1 MIQNGFICNWME
13 VQTDGQGSG
22 LFYKYSAYRAPA
34 VIFISGLGDGCDS
47 WSGLQES
54 IAQHA
59 STLAYDRAGTGTSPE
74 VPGPCSC
81 QDLVEELY
89 RLLSLLGIKASY
101 ILVGH
106 SFGGLVARLFAC
118 CYPDRTAGIV
128 LIDAAGEYKELTYE
142 RVLPPQYVAANRAYL
157 LNPSLNS
164 EQIDKMQS
172 YKQIS
177 AARGLMPS
185 DIPLTVITR
194 GCADEAGSD
203 WPAQA
208 ILEIEQKN
216 QAEFLELSAAS
227 RQVIAGGSGHYVHHD
242 QPGLVIDEI
251 LRMITAHSSKLKQE

>member
-1 MIQNGFICNWME
+1 MIQNGFTCNWME
-13 VQTDGQGSG
+13 VQTDGQGRG
-22 LFYKYSAYRAPA
+22 LYYKYSAYRAPA

-47 WSGLQES
+47 WSGVQEN

-59 STLAYDRAGTGTSPE
+59 STLAYDRPGTGTSPG
-74 VPGPCSC
+74 VPGPRSC

-89 RLLSLLGIKASY
+89 RLLALLDIKAPY

-118 CYPDRTAGIV
+118 CYPERTAGIV

-142 RVLPPQYVAANRAYL
+142 QVLPPQHIAANRAYL
-157 LNPSLNS
+157 LNPSLNR

-177 AARGLMPS
+177 AARGSMPNQV
-185 DIPLTVITR
+185 PLSVITR
-194 GCADEAGSD
+194 GLADEDGSD
-203 WPAQA
+203 WPAHA
-208 ILEIEQKN
+208 ILEIEQKS

-227 RQVIAGGSGHYVHHD
+227 RQLIAPGSGHYIHHD

-251 LRMITAHSSKLKQE
+251 IGMIQAHSNGLKY

>member
-1 MIQNGFICNWME
+1 ME
-13 VQTDGQGSG
+13 VQTDGQGRG
-22 LFYKYSAYRAPA
+22 LFYKYSAYSAPA

-47 WSGLQES
+47 WTGVQES

-59 STLAYDRAGTGTSPE
+59 STLAYDRAGTGNSPG
-74 VPGPCSC
+74 VPGPRSC
-81 QDLVEELY
+81 QDLVDELY
-89 RLLSLLGIKASY
+89 RLLSLLGIKAPY

-118 CYPDRTAGIV
+118 CYPDRTAGLV

-142 RVLPPQYVAANRAYL
+142 RALPPQHVAANRAYL
-157 LNPSLNS
+157 LNPSLNR
-164 EQIDKMQS
+164 ERIDKMQS

-177 AARGLMPS
+177 AARASMPGNL
-185 DIPLTVITR
+185 PLSVITR
-194 GCADEAGSD
+194 GLADEAASD

-227 RQVIAGGSGHYVHHD
+227 RQVIAGSSGHYVHHD
-242 QPGLVIDEI
+242 EPGLVIDEI
-251 LRMITAHSSKLKQE
+251 IGMVQAHSNQLLNTALRKRLEQ